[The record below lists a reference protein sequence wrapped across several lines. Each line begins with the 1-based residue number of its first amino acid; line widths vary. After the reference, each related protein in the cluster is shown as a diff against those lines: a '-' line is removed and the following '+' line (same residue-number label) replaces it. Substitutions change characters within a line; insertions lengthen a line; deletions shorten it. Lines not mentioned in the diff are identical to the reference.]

1 MAGSRRRSPFRGVT
15 TARSEKDEKIA
26 CHRKERRTVAVLLVS
41 QPDVELWPDKCDS
54 GDPWWM
60 AKDGERRF
68 DQRESPQ
75 LAHK

>member
-41 QPDVELWPDKCDS
+41 QPDVELWPVKRES

-60 AKDGERRF
+60 AKDGRKRF
-68 DQRESPQ
+68 DPNESPR
-75 LAHK
+75 LARK